1 MMGPSGAACLMAE
14 VDGVGE
20 HPSSARPPTS
30 HICTTLI
37 RGPCKAS
44 PTTPPKF
51 HSLKKYSLS
60 FTTYSK
66 RFCPLYIL
74 SLQQRF
80 LNSIP

>member
-37 RGPCKAS
+37 RGPCKVAV
-44 PTTPPKF
+44 
-51 HSLKKYSLS
+51 
-60 FTTYSK
+60 
-66 RFCPLYIL
+66 
-74 SLQQRF
+74 Q
-80 LNSIP
+80 